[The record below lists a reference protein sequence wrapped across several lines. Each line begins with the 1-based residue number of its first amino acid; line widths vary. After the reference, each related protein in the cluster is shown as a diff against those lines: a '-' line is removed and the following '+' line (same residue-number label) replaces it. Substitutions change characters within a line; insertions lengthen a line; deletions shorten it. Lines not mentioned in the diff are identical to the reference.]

1 MQSSNAS
8 AVRRMT
14 TTHGNE
20 YSIQSMTSLLD
31 ISQMSIND
39 LEAQAKVEAKFEK
52 IWSSIL

>member
-1 MQSSNAS
+1 
-8 AVRRMT
+8 MT

-31 ISQMSIND
+31 ISQISISD
-39 LEAQAKVEAKFEK
+39 TETQAKFDAKFEK